1 MSDFRVCDRGQPSAA
16 RTTIEDLRTH
26 GLKNIEL
33 GATTVPVYSYRGVSE
48 GGKSVK
54 GSLSAENIRAVRSR
68 LRLDGVFPT
77 QINEADGNSEVA
89 KSPSEGSRFHFEFS
103 TRIPPMHL
111 SIATRQLATLTSAG
125 IPLVECLNA
134 LVEQIEHSAL
144 KAVFAQIRDRVNE
157 GSALADA
164 ISISGKFDNLYIS
177 MVRAG
182 EASGAL
188 GTVLNRVAD
197 YLEDQVRLSSKLI
210 SIFVYPAVLLGF
222 AILVIAMLVTVVLPQ
237 ITNLLISL
245 GQELPFYTRMVIG
258 ASDFAR
264 SWWWLILGG
273 LMLLFLGFR
282 AFRRTDSGRMI
293 VDRAIL
299 KLPLMGRVV
308 RVVAIARF
316 TRTLSSLLSG
326 GVGIIQSLDISRH
339 VARNAVIEEAIM
351 DARTSVLEG
360 ASLAYPLRASGEFP
374 PMVITMV
381 EVGERA
387 GDLEAMLAKVAETYD
402 EQVETTITRLTS
414 LLEPL
419 LILVMVGIVLFIMM
433 ATLMPLMSV
442 TSSLQ

>member
-1 MSDFRVCDRGQPSAA
+1 M
-16 RTTIEDLRTH
+16 
-26 GLKNIEL
+26 
-33 GATTVPVYSYRGVSE
+33 PVYSYKGVSG

-54 GSLSAENIRAVRSR
+54 GTTSADSIKAARARMR
-68 LRLDGVFPT
+68 IEGVFLT
-77 QINEADGNSEVA
+77 QISEADAAAETTA
-89 KSPSEGSRFHFEFS
+89 KGEERSRFHIELP
-103 TRIPPMHL
+103 TRIPAL
-111 SIATRQLATLTSAG
+111 QLAVATRQLATLTSAG

-134 LVEQIEHSAL
+134 LVEQIDHSAL
-144 KAVFAQIRDRVNE
+144 KGVFAQIRDRVNE

-164 ISISGKFDNLYIS
+164 ISGTGKFDTLYVS
-177 MVRAG
+177 MVRSG

-197 YLEDQVRLSSKLI
+197 YLEEQVRLASKLT

-222 AILVIAMLVTVVLPQ
+222 AILVVAMLVTVVLPQ
-237 ITNLLISL
+237 ITNLLLSL

-264 SWWWLILGG
+264 DWWWALFGGLIL
-273 LMLLFLGFR
+273 LVIGFR
-282 AFRRTDSGRMI
+282 MFRRSESGRLI
-293 VDRAIL
+293 VDRTLL
-299 KLPLMGRVV
+299 KLPLVGNVI

-316 TRTLSSLLSG
+316 SRTLSSLLSG

-339 VARNAVIEEAIM
+339 VARNAIIEEAITN
-351 DARTSVLEG
+351 ARTSVLEG
-360 ASLAYPLRASGEFP
+360 ASLAHPLRTSGEFP

-402 EQVETTITRLTS
+402 EQVETTVTRLTS

>member
-1 MSDFRVCDRGQPSAA
+1 
-16 RTTIEDLRTH
+16 
-26 GLKNIEL
+26 
-33 GATTVPVYSYRGVSE
+33 VPVYSYKGVSNS
-48 GGKSVK
+48 GKSVK
-54 GSLSAENIRAVRSR
+54 GTTSADNVRAARAR
-68 LRLDGVFPT
+68 MRTNGIFLT
-77 QINEADGNSEVA
+77 QINEADAVADTADRKSER
-89 KSPSEGSRFHFEFS
+89 SRFHFELPQ
-103 TRIPPMHL
+103 RIPAL
-111 SIATRQLATLTSAG
+111 QLAVATRQLATLVSAG
-125 IPLVECLNA
+125 IPLVECLSA

-144 KAVFAQIRDRVNE
+144 KAIFAQIRDKVNE

-164 ISISGKFDNLYIS
+164 IASSGKFDSLYIS
-177 MVRAG
+177 MVRSG

-188 GTVLNRVAD
+188 GTVLSRVAD
-197 YLEDQVRLSSKLI
+197 YLEDQVRLASKLI

-222 AILVIAMLVTVVLPQ
+222 AILVVAMLVTVVLPQ
-237 ITNLLISL
+237 ITNLLLSL
-245 GQELPFYTRMVIG
+245 GQELPFYTRVVIA

-264 SWWWLILGG
+264 SWWWMMLGG
-273 LMLLFLGFR
+273 AVLLAAGFR
-282 AFRRTDSGRMI
+282 AYRRTESGRYS
-293 VDRAIL
+293 VDRLILRLPAI
-299 KLPLMGRVV
+299 GRVV

-316 TRTLSSLLSG
+316 SRTLSSLLSS

-339 VARNAVIEEAIM
+339 VARNAVIEEAIAN
-351 DARTSVLEG
+351 ARASVLEG
-360 ASLAYPLRASGEFP
+360 ASLAHPLRASGEFP

-402 EQVETTITRLTS
+402 EQVETTVTRLTS

>member
-1 MSDFRVCDRGQPSAA
+1 M
-16 RTTIEDLRTH
+16 
-26 GLKNIEL
+26 
-33 GATTVPVYSYRGVSE
+33 PVYSYKGVSD

-54 GSLSAENIRAVRSR
+54 GTVSAENMRAARSR
-68 LRLDGVFPT
+68 MRVDGVFLT
-77 QINEADGNSEVA
+77 QIEESE
-89 KSPSEGSRFHFEFS
+89 SSETASKASKGSRFHFELP
-103 TRIPPMHL
+103 TRIPPLQL
-111 SIATRQLATLTSAG
+111 SIATRQLATLSSAG
-125 IPLVECLNA
+125 IPLIECLSA
-134 LVEQIEHSAL
+134 LVEQIEHSSL
-144 KAVFAQIRDRVNE
+144 KGVFAQIRDRVNE

-164 ISISGKFDNLYIS
+164 ISSTGKFDTLYIS
-177 MVRAG
+177 MVRSG

-197 YLEDQVRLSSKLI
+197 YLEDQVRLASKLT

-222 AILVIAMLVTVVLPQ
+222 AMLVVAMLVTVVLPQ
-237 ITNLLISL
+237 ITNLLLSL

-264 SWWWLILGG
+264 AWWWAILGVMV
-273 LMLLFLGFR
+273 LAAIGFR
-282 AFRRTDSGRMI
+282 AFRNTESGRVI

-299 KLPLMGRVV
+299 RLPLLGRVV

-316 TRTLSSLLSG
+316 SRTLSSLLSS

-339 VARNAVIEEAIM
+339 VARNSVIEEAIS
-351 DARTSVLEG
+351 DARASVLEG
-360 ASLAYPLRASGEFP
+360 ASLAQPLRASGEFP

-387 GDLEAMLAKVAETYD
+387 GDLEAMLAKVAQTYD
-402 EQVETTITRLTS
+402 EQVETTVTRLTS

>member
-1 MSDFRVCDRGQPSAA
+1 M
-16 RTTIEDLRTH
+16 
-26 GLKNIEL
+26 
-33 GATTVPVYSYRGVSE
+33 PVYSYKGVSD

-54 GSLSAENIRAVRSR
+54 GTVSAENMRAARSR
-68 LRLDGVFPT
+68 MRVDGVFLT
-77 QINEADGNSEVA
+77 QIEESE
-89 KSPSEGSRFHFEFS
+89 SSETASKASKGSRFHFELP
-103 TRIPPMHL
+103 TRIPPLQL
-111 SIATRQLATLTSAG
+111 SIATRQLATLSSAG
-125 IPLVECLNA
+125 IPLIECLSA
-134 LVEQIEHSAL
+134 LVEQIEHSSL
-144 KAVFAQIRDRVNE
+144 KGVFAQIRDRVNE

-164 ISISGKFDNLYIS
+164 ISSTGKFDTLYIS
-177 MVRAG
+177 MVRSG

-197 YLEDQVRLSSKLI
+197 YLEDQVRLASKLT

-222 AILVIAMLVTVVLPQ
+222 AMLVVAMLVTVVLPQ
-237 ITNLLISL
+237 ITNLLLSL

-264 SWWWLILGG
+264 AWWWAILGVMV
-273 LMLLFLGFR
+273 LAVIGFR
-282 AFRRTDSGRMI
+282 AFRNTESGRVI

-299 KLPLMGRVV
+299 RLPLLGRVV

-316 TRTLSSLLSG
+316 SRTLSSLLSS

-339 VARNAVIEEAIM
+339 VARNSVIEEAIS
-351 DARTSVLEG
+351 DARASVLEG
-360 ASLAYPLRASGEFP
+360 ASLAQPLRASGEFP

-387 GDLEAMLAKVAETYD
+387 GDLEAMLAKVAQTYD
-402 EQVETTITRLTS
+402 EQVETTVTRLTS

>member
-1 MSDFRVCDRGQPSAA
+1 M
-16 RTTIEDLRTH
+16 
-26 GLKNIEL
+26 
-33 GATTVPVYSYRGVSE
+33 PVYSYKGVSE

-54 GSLSAENIRAVRSR
+54 GTVSAENMRAVRSR

-77 QINEADGNSEVA
+77 QINEADGTPEIANSPAER
-89 KSPSEGSRFHFEFS
+89 SRFHFELPV
-103 TRIPPMHL
+103 RIPALQL
-111 SIATRQLATLTSAG
+111 SVATRQLATLTSAG
-125 IPLVECLNA
+125 IPLVECLNS

-144 KAVFAQIRDRVNE
+144 KNLFSQIRDRVNE

-164 ISISGKFDNLYIS
+164 IATSGKFDNLYVS
-177 MVRAG
+177 MVRSG

-197 YLEDQVRLSSKLI
+197 YLEDQVRLASKLT
-210 SIFVYPAVLLGF
+210 SIFVYPSVLLGF
-222 AILVIAMLVTVVLPQ
+222 AILVVAMLVTVVLPQ
-237 ITNLLISL
+237 ITNLLLSL

-258 ASDFAR
+258 ASDIAR
-264 SWWWLILGG
+264 SWWWLMLGG
-273 LMLLFLGFR
+273 VLLLFVGFR
-282 AFRRTDSGRMI
+282 MFRRTDSGRMI

-299 KLPLMGRVV
+299 KLPLVGRVV

-316 TRTLSSLLSG
+316 SRTLSSLLSG
-326 GVGIIQSLDISRH
+326 GVGIIQSLDIARH
-339 VARNAVIEEAIM
+339 VARNAVIENAID

-402 EQVETTITRLTS
+402 EQVETTVTRLTS

-433 ATLMPLMSV
+433 ATLLPLMSV

>member
-1 MSDFRVCDRGQPSAA
+1 M
-16 RTTIEDLRTH
+16 
-26 GLKNIEL
+26 
-33 GATTVPVYSYRGVSE
+33 PVYSYKGVSE

-54 GSLSAENIRAVRSR
+54 GTVSAENMRAVRSR

-77 QINEADGNSEVA
+77 QINEADGTPEIANSPA
-89 KSPSEGSRFHFEFS
+89 KRSRFHFELPV
-103 TRIPPMHL
+103 RIPALQL
-111 SIATRQLATLTSAG
+111 SVATRQLATLTSAG
-125 IPLVECLNA
+125 IPLVECLNS

-144 KAVFAQIRDRVNE
+144 KNIFSQIRDRVNE

-164 ISISGKFDNLYIS
+164 IATSGKFDSLYVS
-177 MVRAG
+177 MVRSG

-197 YLEDQVRLSSKLI
+197 YLEDQVRLASKLT
-210 SIFVYPAVLLGF
+210 SIFVYPSVLLGF
-222 AILVIAMLVTVVLPQ
+222 AILVVAMLVTVVLPQ
-237 ITNLLISL
+237 ITNLLLSL
-245 GQELPFYTRMVIG
+245 GQELPFYTRMVIA
-258 ASDFAR
+258 ASDIAR
-264 SWWWLILGG
+264 SWWWLMLGG
-273 LMLLFLGFR
+273 LLLLIFGFR
-282 AFRRTDSGRMI
+282 MFRRTDSGRMI

-299 KLPLMGRVV
+299 KLPLVGRVV

-316 TRTLSSLLSG
+316 SRTLSSLLSG
-326 GVGIIQSLDISRH
+326 GVGIIQSLDIARH
-339 VARNAVIEEAIM
+339 VARNAVIENAID

-387 GDLEAMLAKVAETYD
+387 GDLESMLAKVAETYD
-402 EQVETTITRLTS
+402 EQVETTVTRLTS

-433 ATLMPLMSV
+433 ATLLPLMSV

>member
-1 MSDFRVCDRGQPSAA
+1 M
-16 RTTIEDLRTH
+16 
-26 GLKNIEL
+26 
-33 GATTVPVYSYRGVSE
+33 PVYSYKGVSG

-54 GSLSAENIRAVRSR
+54 GTVSAENMRAARSR
-68 LRLDGVFPT
+68 MRVDGVFLT
-77 QINEADGNSEVA
+77 QIEESE
-89 KSPSEGSRFHFEFS
+89 SSETASKASKGSRFHFELP
-103 TRIPPMHL
+103 TRIPPLQL
-111 SIATRQLATLTSAG
+111 SIATRQLATLSSAG
-125 IPLVECLNA
+125 IPLIECLSA
-134 LVEQIEHSAL
+134 LVEQIEHSSL
-144 KAVFAQIRDRVNE
+144 KGVFAQIRDRVNE

-164 ISISGKFDNLYIS
+164 ISSTGKFDTLYIS
-177 MVRAG
+177 MVRSG

-197 YLEDQVRLSSKLI
+197 YLEDQVRLASKLT

-222 AILVIAMLVTVVLPQ
+222 AMLVVAMLVTVVLPQ
-237 ITNLLISL
+237 ITNLLLSL

-264 SWWWLILGG
+264 AWWWAILGVMV
-273 LMLLFLGFR
+273 LAVIGFR
-282 AFRRTDSGRMI
+282 AFRNTESGRVI

-299 KLPLMGRVV
+299 RLPLLGRVV

-316 TRTLSSLLSG
+316 SRTLSSLLSS

-339 VARNAVIEEAIM
+339 VARNSVIEEAIS
-351 DARTSVLEG
+351 DARASVLEG
-360 ASLAYPLRASGEFP
+360 ASLAQPLRASGEFP

-387 GDLEAMLAKVAETYD
+387 GDLEAMLAKVAQTYD
-402 EQVETTITRLTS
+402 EQVETTVTRLTS

>member
-1 MSDFRVCDRGQPSAA
+1 
-16 RTTIEDLRTH
+16 
-26 GLKNIEL
+26 
-33 GATTVPVYSYRGVSE
+33 VPVYSYKGVSD

-54 GSLSAENIRAVRSR
+54 GTVSAENMRAARSR
-68 LRLDGVFPT
+68 MRVDGVFLT
-77 QINEADGNSEVA
+77 QIEESE
-89 KSPSEGSRFHFEFS
+89 SSETASKASKGSRFHFELP
-103 TRIPPMHL
+103 TRIPPLQL
-111 SIATRQLATLTSAG
+111 SIATRQLATLSSAG
-125 IPLVECLNA
+125 IPLIECLSA
-134 LVEQIEHSAL
+134 LVEQIEHSSL
-144 KAVFAQIRDRVNE
+144 KGVFAQIRDRVNE

-164 ISISGKFDNLYIS
+164 ISSTGKFDTLYIS
-177 MVRAG
+177 MVRSG

-197 YLEDQVRLSSKLI
+197 YLEDQVRLASKLT

-222 AILVIAMLVTVVLPQ
+222 AMLVVAMLVTVVLPQ
-237 ITNLLISL
+237 ITNLLLSL

-264 SWWWLILGG
+264 AWWWAILGVMV
-273 LMLLFLGFR
+273 LAAIGFR
-282 AFRRTDSGRMI
+282 AFRNTESGRVI

-299 KLPLMGRVV
+299 RLPLLGRVV

-316 TRTLSSLLSG
+316 SRTLSSLLSS

-339 VARNAVIEEAIM
+339 VARNSVIEEAIS
-351 DARTSVLEG
+351 DARASVLEG
-360 ASLAYPLRASGEFP
+360 ASLAQPLRASGEFP

-387 GDLEAMLAKVAETYD
+387 GDLEAMLAKVAQTYD
-402 EQVETTITRLTS
+402 EQVETTVTRLTS

>member
-1 MSDFRVCDRGQPSAA
+1 M
-16 RTTIEDLRTH
+16 
-26 GLKNIEL
+26 
-33 GATTVPVYSYRGVSE
+33 PVYSYKGVSD

-54 GSLSAENIRAVRSR
+54 GTVSAENMRAARSR
-68 LRLDGVFPT
+68 MRVDGVFLT
-77 QINEADGNSEVA
+77 QIEESE
-89 KSPSEGSRFHFEFS
+89 SSETASKASKGSRFHFELP
-103 TRIPPMHL
+103 TRIPPLQL
-111 SIATRQLATLTSAG
+111 SIATRQLATLSSAG
-125 IPLVECLNA
+125 IPLIECLGA
-134 LVEQIEHSAL
+134 LVEQIEHSSL
-144 KAVFAQIRDRVNE
+144 KGVFAQIRDRVNE

-164 ISISGKFDNLYIS
+164 ISSTGKFDTLYIS
-177 MVRAG
+177 MVRSG

-197 YLEDQVRLSSKLI
+197 YLEDQVRLASKLT

-222 AILVIAMLVTVVLPQ
+222 AMLVVAMLVTVVLPQ
-237 ITNLLISL
+237 ITNLLLSL

-264 SWWWLILGG
+264 AWWWAILGVMV
-273 LMLLFLGFR
+273 LAVIGFR
-282 AFRRTDSGRMI
+282 AFRNTESGRVI

-299 KLPLMGRVV
+299 RLPLLGRVV

-316 TRTLSSLLSG
+316 SRTLSSLLSS

-339 VARNAVIEEAIM
+339 VARNSVIEEAIS
-351 DARTSVLEG
+351 DARASVLEG
-360 ASLAYPLRASGEFP
+360 ASLAQPLRASGEFP

-387 GDLEAMLAKVAETYD
+387 GDLEAMLAKVAQTYD
-402 EQVETTITRLTS
+402 EQVETTVTRLTS

>member
-1 MSDFRVCDRGQPSAA
+1 MP
-16 RTTIEDLRTH
+16 I
-26 GLKNIEL
+26 
-33 GATTVPVYSYRGVSE
+33 YSYKGVSQA
-48 GGKSVK
+48 GKSLK
-54 GSLSAENIRAVRSR
+54 GTTSAENIRAARARMRVEGVFLTQIKEEEAASETSGQNSQRSR
-68 LRLDGVFPT
+68 F
-77 QINEADGNSEVA
+77 Q
-89 KSPSEGSRFHFEFS
+89 FELPK
-103 TRIPPMHL
+103 RIPPLQL
-111 SIATRQLATLTSAG
+111 SVATRQLATLSSAG
-125 IPLVECLNA
+125 IPLVECLGA
-134 LVEQIEHSAL
+134 LVEQIEHSTL
-144 KAVFAQIRDRVNE
+144 KTVFSQIRDKVNE

-164 ISISGKFDNLYIS
+164 MAGSGKFDSLYIS
-177 MVRAG
+177 MVRSG

-188 GTVLNRVAD
+188 GTVLTRVAD
-197 YLEDQVRLSSKLI
+197 YLEDQVRLSSKLT

-222 AILVIAMLVTVVLPQ
+222 AVLVVAMLVTVVLPQ
-237 ITNLLISL
+237 ITNLLLSL

-264 SWWWLILGG
+264 SWWWVMLIG
-273 LMLLFLGFR
+273 LALLTAGFR
-282 AFRRTDSGRMI
+282 AFKATESGRLI
-293 VDRAIL
+293 VDRTVL
-299 KLPLMGRVV
+299 RLPAVGRVV

-316 TRTLSSLLSG
+316 SRTLSSLLAG

-339 VARNAVIEEAIM
+339 VARNAVIENAIE

-360 ASLAYPLRASGEFP
+360 ASLAHPLRASGEFP

-402 EQVETTITRLTS
+402 EQVETTVTRLTS

>member
-1 MSDFRVCDRGQPSAA
+1 
-16 RTTIEDLRTH
+16 
-26 GLKNIEL
+26 
-33 GATTVPVYSYRGVSE
+33 VSE

-89 KSPSEGSRFHFEFS
+89 KSPSEGRRFHFEFP

>member
-1 MSDFRVCDRGQPSAA
+1 M
-16 RTTIEDLRTH
+16 
-26 GLKNIEL
+26 
-33 GATTVPVYSYRGVSE
+33 PVYSYKGVSD

-54 GSLSAENIRAVRSR
+54 GTVSAENMRAARSR
-68 LRLDGVFPT
+68 MRVDGVFLT
-77 QINEADGNSEVA
+77 QIEESE
-89 KSPSEGSRFHFEFS
+89 SSETASKASKGSRFHFELP
-103 TRIPPMHL
+103 TRIPPLQL
-111 SIATRQLATLTSAG
+111 SIATRQLATLSSAG
-125 IPLVECLNA
+125 IPLIECLSA
-134 LVEQIEHSAL
+134 LVEQIEHSSL
-144 KAVFAQIRDRVNE
+144 KGVFAQIRDRVNE

-164 ISISGKFDNLYIS
+164 ISSTGKFDTLYIS
-177 MVRAG
+177 MVRSG

-197 YLEDQVRLSSKLI
+197 YLEDQVRLASKLT

-222 AILVIAMLVTVVLPQ
+222 AMLVVAMLVTVVLPQ
-237 ITNLLISL
+237 ITNLLLSL

-264 SWWWLILGG
+264 AWWWAILGAMV
-273 LMLLFLGFR
+273 LAVIGFR
-282 AFRRTDSGRMI
+282 AFRNTESGRVI

-299 KLPLMGRVV
+299 RLPLLGRVV

-316 TRTLSSLLSG
+316 SRTLSSLLSS

-339 VARNAVIEEAIM
+339 VARNSVIEEAIS
-351 DARTSVLEG
+351 DARASVLEG
-360 ASLAYPLRASGEFP
+360 ASLAQPLRASGEFP

-387 GDLEAMLAKVAETYD
+387 GDLEAMLAKVAQTYD
-402 EQVETTITRLTS
+402 EQVETTVTRLTS

>member
-1 MSDFRVCDRGQPSAA
+1 
-16 RTTIEDLRTH
+16 
-26 GLKNIEL
+26 
-33 GATTVPVYSYRGVSE
+33 VPVYSYKGVSD

-54 GSLSAENIRAVRSR
+54 GTVSAENMRAARSR
-68 LRLDGVFPT
+68 MRVDGVFLT
-77 QINEADGNSEVA
+77 QIEESE
-89 KSPSEGSRFHFEFS
+89 SSETASKASKGSRFHFELP
-103 TRIPPMHL
+103 TRIPPLQL
-111 SIATRQLATLTSAG
+111 SIATRQLATLSSAG
-125 IPLVECLNA
+125 IPLIECLSA
-134 LVEQIEHSAL
+134 LVEQIEHSSL
-144 KAVFAQIRDRVNE
+144 KGVFAQIRDRVNE

-164 ISISGKFDNLYIS
+164 ISSTGKFDTLYIS
-177 MVRAG
+177 MVRSG

-197 YLEDQVRLSSKLI
+197 YLEDQVRLASKLT

-222 AILVIAMLVTVVLPQ
+222 AMLVVAMLVTVVLPQ
-237 ITNLLISL
+237 ITNLLLSL

-264 SWWWLILGG
+264 AWWWAILGVMV
-273 LMLLFLGFR
+273 LAVIGFR
-282 AFRRTDSGRMI
+282 AFRNTESGRVI

-299 KLPLMGRVV
+299 RLPLLGRVV

-316 TRTLSSLLSG
+316 SRTLSSLLSS

-339 VARNAVIEEAIM
+339 VARNSVIEEAIS
-351 DARTSVLEG
+351 DARASVLEG
-360 ASLAYPLRASGEFP
+360 ASLAQPLRASGEFP

-387 GDLEAMLAKVAETYD
+387 GDLEAMLAKVAQTYD
-402 EQVETTITRLTS
+402 EQVETTVTRLTS

>member
-1 MSDFRVCDRGQPSAA
+1 M
-16 RTTIEDLRTH
+16 
-26 GLKNIEL
+26 
-33 GATTVPVYSYRGVSE
+33 PVYSYKGVSD

-54 GSLSAENIRAVRSR
+54 GTVSAENMRAARSR
-68 LRLDGVFPT
+68 MRVDGVFLT
-77 QINEADGNSEVA
+77 QIEESE
-89 KSPSEGSRFHFEFS
+89 SSETASKASKGSRFHFELP
-103 TRIPPMHL
+103 TRIPPLQL
-111 SIATRQLATLTSAG
+111 SIATRQLATLSSAG
-125 IPLVECLNA
+125 IPLIECLSA
-134 LVEQIEHSAL
+134 LVEQIEHSSL
-144 KAVFAQIRDRVNE
+144 KGVFAQIRDRVNE

-164 ISISGKFDNLYIS
+164 ISSTGKFDTLYIS
-177 MVRAG
+177 MVRSG

-197 YLEDQVRLSSKLI
+197 YLEDQVRLASKLT

-222 AILVIAMLVTVVLPQ
+222 AMLVVAMLVTVVLPQ
-237 ITNLLISL
+237 ITNLLLSL

-264 SWWWLILGG
+264 AWWWAILGVMV
-273 LMLLFLGFR
+273 LAVIGFR
-282 AFRRTDSGRMI
+282 AFRNTESGRVI

-299 KLPLMGRVV
+299 RLPLLGRVV

-316 TRTLSSLLSG
+316 SRTLSSLLSS

-339 VARNAVIEEAIM
+339 VARNSVIEDAIS
-351 DARTSVLEG
+351 DARASVLEG
-360 ASLAYPLRASGEFP
+360 ASLAQPLRASGEFP

-387 GDLEAMLAKVAETYD
+387 GDLEAMLAKVAQTYD
-402 EQVETTITRLTS
+402 EQVETTVTRLTS

>member
-1 MSDFRVCDRGQPSAA
+1 M
-16 RTTIEDLRTH
+16 
-26 GLKNIEL
+26 
-33 GATTVPVYSYRGVSE
+33 PVYSYKGVSD

-54 GSLSAENIRAVRSR
+54 GTVSAENMRAARSR
-68 LRLDGVFPT
+68 MRVDGVFLT
-77 QINEADGNSEVA
+77 QIEESEASETA
-89 KSPSEGSRFHFEFS
+89 SKASKGSRFHFELP
-103 TRIPPMHL
+103 TRIPPLQL
-111 SIATRQLATLTSAG
+111 SIATRQLATLSSAG
-125 IPLVECLNA
+125 IPLIECLSA
-134 LVEQIEHSAL
+134 LVEQIEHSSL
-144 KAVFAQIRDRVNE
+144 KGVFAQIRDRVNE

-164 ISISGKFDNLYIS
+164 ISSTGKFDTLYIS
-177 MVRAG
+177 MVRSG

-197 YLEDQVRLSSKLI
+197 YLEDQVRLASKLT

-222 AILVIAMLVTVVLPQ
+222 AMLVVAMLVTVVLPQ
-237 ITNLLISL
+237 ITNLLLSL

-264 SWWWLILGG
+264 AWWWAILGVMV
-273 LMLLFLGFR
+273 LAVIGFR
-282 AFRRTDSGRMI
+282 AFRNTESGRVI

-299 KLPLMGRVV
+299 RLPLLGRVV

-316 TRTLSSLLSG
+316 SRTLSSLLSS

-339 VARNAVIEEAIM
+339 VARNSVIEEAIS
-351 DARTSVLEG
+351 DARASVLEG
-360 ASLAYPLRASGEFP
+360 ASLAQPLRASGEFP

-387 GDLEAMLAKVAETYD
+387 GDLEAMLAKVAQTYD
-402 EQVETTITRLTS
+402 EQVETTVTRLTS